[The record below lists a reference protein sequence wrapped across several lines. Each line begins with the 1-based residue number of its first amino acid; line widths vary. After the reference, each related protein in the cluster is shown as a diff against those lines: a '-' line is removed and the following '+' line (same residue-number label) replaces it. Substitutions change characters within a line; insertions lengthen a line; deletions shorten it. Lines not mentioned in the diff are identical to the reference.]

1 MTLLS
6 VHASIF
12 TFRRKCPVGAMES
25 GDILDQRCGLC
36 RWERAFT
43 VHVCNFLN
51 SLVMLICTQDT
62 NTVHF
67 TSFVKG
73 WLKCIKFAICVCVC
87 ACVCDLPTLVS
98 FMMQKTSLAPSA
110 VSRSEPTGGSV
121 LSGNGQ
127 TPVKQHSRY
136 TQSKRRRRSRSQ
148 HCWGA
153 VHFTFVQCLGKNKI
167 K

>member
-1 MTLLS
+1 MTSLS

-12 TFRRKCPVGAMES
+12 TFRRKCPVGAMKS

-67 TSFVKG
+67 TSFVEG
-73 WLKCIKFAICVCVC
+73 WLKCVKFAICVCMRVWPPNFGFLHDAENKSGSEC
-87 ACVCDLPTLVS
+87 SVQVRANRGQC
-98 FMMQKTSLAPSA
+98 FIRK
-110 VSRSEPTGGSV
+110 RSDS
-121 LSGNGQ
+121 GQ
-127 TPVKQHSRY
+127 TTQQIHTEQEEKEKQKS
-136 TQSKRRRRSRSQ
+136 
-148 HCWGA
+148 A
-153 VHFTFVQCLGKNKI
+153 LLGGCSLYFCSVSW
-167 K
+167 